1 MIFINKPHIFS
12 NLKLLKKYEIGKY
25 YIFKIKIIECMYKVC
40 VFAYYRGIINSLFDK
55 QKDFD
60 TIKKL
65 KKMYEYDFVKKKWE
79 GHYDKIKKLIKV
91 CPYCEYGE
99 IWEIDHFLPKSIY
112 PEFSVFFLNLVP
124 SCHICNSK
132 KSNKNN
138 ICIHPYLEYIKDID
152 KMLWAEFKLENE
164 SLIFYYH
171 KQKNIPAIVEKHID
185 TFDIL
190 NRYKEKASVYISD
203 RIIYYKSFKGD
214 LLDNIKL
221 EYTASKCIYLKVM
234 YRAILDDFDNFKDC
248 LEKINYN
255 GINDN
260 Y

>member
-12 NLKLLKKYEIGKY
+12 NLGLLKKYKIGKY
-25 YIFKIKIIECMYKVC
+25 DILKIKIIECMYKVC
-40 VFAYYRGIINSLFDK
+40 VYAYYMVIINSLFDK

-65 KKMYEYDFVKKKWE
+65 KKMYEYDFVQNKWE

-91 CPYCEYGE
+91 CPYCGYGE
-99 IWEIDHFLPKSIY
+99 ICEIDHFLPKSIY
-112 PEFSVFFLNLVP
+112 PEFSVFYFNLVP

-132 KSNKNN
+132 KSNKKN
-138 ICIHPYLEYIKDID
+138 ICIHPYFEDIKDID
-152 KMLWAEFKLENE
+152 KMLLAEFKLEDE
-164 SLIFYYH
+164 SLVCYYH

-190 NRYKEKASVYISD
+190 NRYKERAS
-203 RIIYYKSFKGD
+203 IYMNNKIKIYSLFKDD
-214 LLDNIKL
+214 LLYNIRL
-221 EYTASKCIYLKVM
+221 EYTGLKDIYLRVM
-234 YRAILDDFDNFKDC
+234 YKAILDDFDNFKDC
-248 LEKINYN
+248 LEKINYD
-255 GINDN
+255 GINYN